1 MNYGATQDDWAHFD
15 LVLGLTA
22 DLLPVV
28 SNPGAEISDLS
39 KMKAIGKTP
48 SQYNQQR
55 KVAGFPKWTDRRS
68 TGADVE
74 RWAKEP
80 DYGICLQTRE
90 IRALDIDIEDHDLAG
105 RVRRHFERAVGCD
118 LPRRARSSS
127 GKQLLAF
134 RVAGGEPLAKRH
146 FRVEAGLVEFL
157 ATGQQFV
164 AVGTHPSGARYD
176 WVGGLPDEFPSIE
189 ADVFERAWQQLV
201 EQFAVGDDTRG
212 KGGERKRGADLGI
225 EDPVVDWLE
234 AEWTTYGW
242 GGQGQLFAE
251 CPWKDGHSSDS
262 GETEAAWFPA
272 GTNGYEQGHFKC
284 LHASCSGRLDE
295 DFLDKVGFRAS
306 AFESLPAVIDDGAS
320 EDDPWAKRPL
330 PKLVRAK
337 GGEIEAIASNLE
349 LALRR
354 PDVCGAMIA
363 YDVFS
368 DELLARWDGKGW
380 DKFKQTDYFEI
391 RLRLERIG
399 FKPIGRELVRDAVH
413 YAGFASR
420 MDTAAEWLAGQVW
433 DGVPRVERFLSTH
446 FGADDS
452 DYARSVARY
461 MWTAQAGRAMRPG
474 EKCDMVPV
482 FIGSEGMGK
491 STGVAAIAPSPEQ
504 FAEFDL
510 DDKSDDKAR
519 KMRGKLVGEISE
531 LRGLHSRDAEY
542 VKAFVTRTHE
552 RWTPKYQEMET
563 VFPRRLVFYGTANE
577 DEFLSGSEGNR
588 RWLPVVVR
596 RPVDVEAIER
606 DRGQLWAEARELWSK
621 GGVAWQGAM
630 TLAPEVRSD
639 HRISDTWETSIERW
653 LHEADITGETP
664 AQREWFNLQEAA
676 SGALGLDARSISR
689 REEMRIGKAL
699 KAVGCEKT
707 RARDGDRQIRAW
719 TFAAG
724 GLV

>member
-1 MNYGATQDDWAHFD
+1 MTYGATPDDWAHFD

-48 SQYNQQR
+48 SQYNPQR
-55 KVAGFPKWTDRRS
+55 KVVGLPKWTDRRS

-90 IRALDIDIEDHDLAG
+90 IRALDVDIDDVGLSRRVSAAFRELAG
-105 RVRRHFERAVGCD
+105 ACPV
-118 LPRRARSSS
+118 RARQGS

-134 RVAGGEPLAKRH
+134 RVAGDDLAKRH
-146 FRVEAGLVEFL
+146 FKVAGGLVEFL

-164 AVGTHPSGARYD
+164 AVGTHPSGGCYLWD
-176 WVGGLPDEFPSIE
+176 GGLPDDFPTIDAE
-189 ADVFERAWQQLV
+189 TFEHAWAGLV
-201 EQFAVGDDTRG
+201 EQFAIEDETRG

-225 EDPVVDWLE
+225 HDPVVDWLE
-234 AEWTTYGW
+234 AEWSTYGW

-295 DFLDKVGFRAS
+295 DFLDAVGYRAS
-306 AFESLPAVIDDGAS
+306 EFESLPAVYEDHQS

-330 PKLVRAK
+330 PKLQRAK
-337 GGEIEAIASNLE
+337 DGEIEAIASNLE

-368 DELLARWDGKGW
+368 DELLARFDGKPW
-380 DKFKQTDYFEI
+380 EKFKQTDYFEI

-399 FKPIGRELVRDAVH
+399 FKPIGRELIRDAVH
-413 YAGFASR
+413 YAGFSSR
-420 MDTAAEWLAGQVW
+420 MDTASEWLGAQTW
-433 DGVPRVERFLSTH
+433 DGVPRVDRFLSTH
-446 FGADDS
+446 FGSEDS
-452 DYARSVARY
+452 AYTRAVARY
-461 MWTAQAGRAMRPG
+461 MWTALAGRAMRGG

-482 FIGSEGMGK
+482 FVGPQGVGK
-491 STGVAAIAPSPEQ
+491 STGVAALAPSPEQ

-531 LRGLHSRDAEY
+531 LRGLQSRDAEY
-542 VKAFVTRTHE
+542 IKAFITRTHE

-563 VFPRRLVFYGTANE
+563 VFARRLVFFGTSNAE
-577 DEFLSGSEGNR
+577 GGFLSDDTGNR
-588 RWLPVVVR
+588 RWLPVSVQR
-596 RPVDVEAIER
+596 DVDTAAIER
-606 DRGQLWAEARELWSK
+606 DRSQLWAEGRELWSK
-621 GGVAWQGAM
+621 GGVQWSDVSA
-630 TLAPEVRSD
+630 LAPGVHEQYRVTDS
-639 HRISDTWETSIERW
+639 WETVVSRW
-653 LHEADITGETP
+653 LGECDITGESP
-664 AQREWFNLQEAA
+664 SQRVWFHLHEVA
-676 SGALGLDARSISR
+676 SGALGLDARNISR
-689 REEMRIGKAL
+689 REEMRLARVL
-699 KAVGCEKT
+699 RASGCEDLRVREDGRQVRVW
-707 RARDGDRQIRAW
+707 RAVATD
-719 TFAAG
+719 
-724 GLV
+724 LV